1 MMSGGWICPKA
12 CSLSLWTRQPPR
24 HVLRYV
30 LYRLIK
36 AGGISLIMSL
46 TGRIIITGR
55 LQLLLTLTFHTTPLW
70 YTVTPCT

>member
-1 MMSGGWICPKA
+1 MYSV
-12 CSLSLWTRQPPR
+12 LS
-24 HVLRYV
+24 
-30 LYRLIK
+30 RLIK

-70 YTVTPCT
+70 YTVTACT